1 MEKRVYYF
9 GGSCR
14 WFSVKG
20 LRCIWCILIG
30 ISTQAIQTMN
40 TQNPIE
46 KLTIR
51 GFKSIRQ
58 LEQFPLTDLNVLI
71 GANGSGKSN
80 FVSYFR
86 MLGELVDNRLQSWVA
101 KQGGADRILS
111 FGIKETSK
119 LESFIEFGFNGY
131 KFVLES
137 TLDSSFIF
145 TQEKLYFSGVYYGPE
160 WKSLGSGHDEAE
172 LQKYYNKTPKGHVA
186 DYCYNSIASWKVF
199 HFHDTSDTAGVK
211 RLCSLHDNEYLRQD
225 ASNLAAFL
233 YRMKAEH
240 PDVYQQICKTIRLAV
255 PFFDDFV
262 LKPHKLPTEEEQ
274 LRLLWRQQD
283 SDYALWPSQLSD
295 GSIRFICLVT
305 ALLQP
310 DPPSTI
316 IIDEPELGLH
326 PYAITLLGAL
336 LRSASKRMQVI
347 ISTQSVPLVNEFT
360 VDDLVIVEREQGATV
375 FKRLDAQNLQ
385 LWLDEYSVGELWEK
399 NILGGRPHK

>member
-1 MEKRVYYF
+1 M
-9 GGSCR
+9 
-14 WFSVKG
+14 
-20 LRCIWCILIG
+20 II
-30 ISTQAIQTMN
+30 
-40 TQNPIE
+40 QNPI
-46 KLTIR
+46 KQLTIH
-51 GFKSIRQ
+51 GFKSIRR
-58 LEQFPLTDLNVLI
+58 LDEFPLTDLNILI

-86 MLGELVDNRLQSWVA
+86 MLGELVEGRLQSWVR

-111 FGIKETSK
+111 FGVKETDK
-119 LESFIEFGFNGY
+119 LESYIGFGLNGY
-131 KFVLES
+131 KFALES
-137 TLDSSFIF
+137 TVDDGFVFTEETLFYAGSSPIDN
-145 TQEKLYFSGVYYGPE
+145 
-160 WKSLGSGHDEAE
+160 WKQLLSGSGEAV
-172 LQKYYNKTPKGHVA
+172 LKKYTGNSSSWTS
-186 DYCYNSIASWKVF
+186 YCYDAISSWKVF
-199 HFHDTSDTAGVK
+199 HFRDTSDTAGVK
-211 RLCSLHDNEYLRQD
+211 RLSSLHDNEYLRQD

-233 YRMKAEH
+233 YRLKAED
-240 PDVYQQICKTIRLAV
+240 PDTYQQICKTIRLAV

-262 LKPHKLPTEEEQ
+262 LKPQKLPTEEEQ
-274 LRLLWRQQD
+274 IRLLWRQKD

-326 PYAITLLGAL
+326 PYAITLLGSL

-375 FKRLDAQNLQ
+375 FKRLDGQDLQ
-385 LWLDEYSVGELWEK
+385 LWLEEYSVGELWEK
-399 NILGGRPHK
+399 NILGGRPR